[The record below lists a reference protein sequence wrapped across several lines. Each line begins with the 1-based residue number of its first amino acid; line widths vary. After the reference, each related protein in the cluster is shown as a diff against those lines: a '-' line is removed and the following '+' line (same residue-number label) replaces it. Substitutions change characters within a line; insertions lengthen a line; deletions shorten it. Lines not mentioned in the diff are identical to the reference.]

1 MKKKLFLILTIMVV
15 SLFAL
20 SLSKV
25 SANDVDPTINST
37 TGSTIVTTQ
46 NGAVTY
52 VKDLKHADE
61 IDIRYSEGNAT
72 TADTVI
78 HIKGY
83 VTEIYRA
90 RLVVY
95 SNGETIYDDQGYF
108 FAEDKSADSVKLR
121 LQDNYFEYH
130 GNLGLDLAGKNID
143 RIKFQIYTT
152 NKTENRIGEFQ
163 LLGIHFDT
171 NQTYDG
177 FSGLLNGSDT
187 PVEPDTPVTPEP
199 TPDPEVPAG
208 EYVFA
213 GNEVTTLENNVATL
227 TTEEGRVSVALAVSD
242 VSNVHVSLRYKATGI
257 SVIQSVAFGEG
268 EESVWPAQFAPAGWN
283 VKVEN
288 CEDGSVIA
296 TANVSSYVSA
306 FTSLTKYEFV
316 LTGEAGA
323 TLEILGFAVTAD
335 GNHGLLDA
343 EQGGED
349 EPVEPDD
356 GTLKISGI
364 TTDAAATITTPE
376 DGWQLVSYETS
387 PGYALFTINVKNY
400 DANAEAQI
408 FEIKFT
414 PSEAATICFAIGD
427 PEAGI
432 DWSLG
437 HASYAGGRT
446 SKYSVDL
453 SNYTLESNF
462 NIYMYI
468 DAASEVTAAKSIL
481 FNSVEIKAPVAEPEG
496 MYLTDPAGHSLSV
509 SGDATEGWY
518 VSYNNDAASWR
529 YVLVEVKNHEVEYDI
544 VRIKVDLA
552 AGTNL
557 GIRLYWTDA
566 EGATVYTDLRDHW
579 ASSGVAKESKTYDL
593 VYLLSS
599 YNASGYVLSK
609 MELYFDPATEFTT
622 NTGDVEA
629 LIHSVELLKSS
640 DYTFGELEFTASDL
654 TVDYNGE
661 AVNLNVNCEQNV
673 EFLFEHAVPVTEG
686 ELKWNKGLPVN
697 AGSYIVK
704 VKFMGSL
711 EYAAKSVEVNVTINM
726 VKATVNASDVT
737 VDASTRV
744 VTVSNGVIASTDADF
759 TEGYEVVNG
768 DTVPYG
774 TVIYYKHPGNENMTE
789 SDVLTLTVERPVDPQ
804 PEPTPDPDPQPQ
816 PEPTPEA
823 PANNGCGGSVVAS
836 ILGVLTLAGACI
848 VLRKKRE
855 E

>member
-25 SANDVDPTINST
+25 SASEMTYS
-37 TGSTIVTTQ
+37 GSSGFELNQ
-46 NGAVTY
+46 DA
-52 VKDLKHADE
+52 LAE
-61 IDIRYSEGNAT
+61 
-72 TADTVI
+72 
-78 HIKGY
+78 GY
-83 VTEIYRA
+83 VVGTSIYAGRLDVSFGEGLAITEANNKINVKMYTENIYR
-90 RLVVY
+90 Y
-95 SNGETIYDDQGYF
+95 NIYFHTDDGSSQCVKW
-108 FAEDKSADSVKLR
+108 FAGREDKTDGRIVKYME
-121 LQDNYFEYH
+121 NGMYEYH
-130 GNLGLDLAGKNID
+130 GDLSEASETAPNLVGKTLTKIQFEYYTDNDNGVIELLGLAFDADGTFN
-143 RIKFQIYTT
+143 
-152 NKTENRIGEFQ
+152 EFR
-163 LLGIHFDT
+163 GR
-171 NQTYDG
+171 YG
-177 FSGLLNGSDT
+177 VEDT
-187 PVEPDTPVTPEP
+187 PVTPDPETPVTPEP
-199 TPDPEVPAG
+199 SG
-208 EYVFA
+208 ELV
-213 GNEVTTLENNVATL
+213 VSDL
-227 TTEEGRVSVALAVSD
+227 TTEAE
-242 VSNVHVSLRYKATGI
+242 ATI
-257 SVIQSVAFGEG
+257 
-268 EESVWPAQFAPAGWN
+268 
-283 VKVEN
+283 VKG
-288 CEDGSVIA
+288 EDGTQTVTYSVTPEWNTFVA
-296 TANVSSYVSA
+296 HVTNYDS
-306 FTSLTKYEFV
+306 SLTELVINFTPSVGTYICFEINGVINWDLGHKLYAGETLHTHKVDLTEANLPAEFDIAMYIDAEQV
-316 LTGEAGA
+316 VEAEKSIVFHSIEFKG
-323 TLEILGFAVTAD
+323 
-335 GNHGLLDA
+335 A
-343 EQGGED
+343 EQGGTD

-356 GTLKISGI
+356 GTLKINGI
-364 TTDAAATITTPE
+364 ISDASATITTPE

-400 DANAEAQI
+400 DANGEAQI

-468 DAASEVTAAKSIL
+468 DAATEVTAAKSIL

-496 MYLTDPAGHSLSV
+496 MYLTEPEGHSLSV

-697 AGSYIVK
+697 AGSYIVR

-711 EYAAKSVEVNVTINM
+711 EYAYKEVEVYVTINQ
-726 VKATVNASDVT
+726 VKATVNADDVT
-737 VDASTRV
+737 VDAETRV
-744 VTVSNGVIASTDADF
+744 VTVKNGVIASTDADF

-789 SDVLTLTVERPVDPQ
+789 SDVLTLTVERPVEPQ
-804 PEPTPDPDPQPQ
+804 PEPTPDPDPQ